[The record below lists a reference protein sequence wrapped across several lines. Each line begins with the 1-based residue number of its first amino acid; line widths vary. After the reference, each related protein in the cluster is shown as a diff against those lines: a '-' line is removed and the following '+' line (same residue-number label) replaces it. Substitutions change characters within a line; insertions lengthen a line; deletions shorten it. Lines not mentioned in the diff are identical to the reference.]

1 MSRKLFVD
9 ASIDKY
15 GIFSYEDPREAFSKI
30 FNFFDEKEVNA
41 FFELCDNGIIDEKFK
56 KGNYIYERAV
66 EIADLKLF
74 KQIQQNENEK
84 FSQNVFVNSL
94 KEIASNVIMSQGLL
108 QVYSAPNISVLKEV
122 YAALD
127 KERQPKEKKGA
138 IDASQLSDTLKVNK
152 ENTKEVTNKFD
163 EPDKANKE
171 VPGDDPR

>member
-1 MSRKLFVD
+1 
-9 ASIDKY
+9 
-15 GIFSYEDPREAFSKI
+15 
-30 FNFFDEKEVNA
+30 
-41 FFELCDNGIIDEKFK
+41 
-56 KGNYIYERAV
+56 
-66 EIADLKLF
+66 
-74 KQIQQNENEK
+74 
-84 FSQNVFVNSL
+84 
-94 KEIASNVIMSQGLL
+94 MSQGLL